1 MIRGSNAEFRFKL
14 PYDFSDLDVVKIT
27 FWQDMYAGPSKDWPL
42 PILKV
47 LEQCR
52 QGDNPYELSVTL
64 NQEETLRFTD
74 KRKAKAQL
82 RATTKTGIPFASKEQ
97 LVAVYPVKDDSIL
110 DDDILPTPDLD
121 GWIYL
126 DGENI
131 V

>member
-1 MIRGSNAEFRFKL
+1 MIRGANAEFRFNL
-14 PYDFSDLDVVKIT
+14 PYNFSDLDRVKIT
-27 FWQDMYAGPSKDWPL
+27 FWQDMYAGPSNERPL
-42 PILKV
+42 PVVKV

-52 QGDNPYELSVTL
+52 QGSNPHELSITL

-97 LVAVYPVKDDSIL
+97 LIPVYPVKDDSIL
-110 DDDILPTPDLD
+110 DDEMLPTPDLD